1 MKIIIN
7 AVTPLRRRGKKPV
20 YGGKIVDKRGRTL
33 WQGKARNSQ
42 AQARADA
49 EKALARLEKKAKKQK
64 GDPG

>member
-20 YGGKIVDKRGRTL
+20 YGGKIVDARGRIL

-42 AQARADA
+42 SQAQADA
-49 EKALARLEKKAKKQK
+49 EKALARLEKKQTRRHK
-64 GDPG
+64 